1 MTRVVVLNEAGDPLR
16 FGRKAAGLA
25 DLSRVAGVRVPEGF
39 AVDAAAF
46 EETLTSA
53 LPPAQWPA
61 RVAHGDPSGRKAP
74 RLDAIRRRL
83 QSAPLPDALVA
94 ELSAAWQ
101 ALGADAVAVRSS
113 GLHEDTEAASAAGLQ
128 ETVLGVRDFD
138 GLLDALRRCW
148 ASLYGERAVAYLAR
162 HAPGARV
169 SMAVVVQRLVPATTA
184 GVLFTADPVDGRRDV
199 AVIEAAPGL
208 GCAVV
213 DGGTSPD
220 VFRVE
225 RASGTVL
232 QQRVGDKRARVVADP
247 AGGLAVRPL
256 DADEAAAP
264 CLTAAHIASLLRAAE
279 AIETA
284 AGAPRD
290 IEWAFADDALWV
302 LQARPIV
309 GLRPSAEAKGDDDP
323 PGRWVWSNVNVGEAL
338 PGVATPLT
346 WSIAAAFSDKGF
358 RSAFSALGCTLPP
371 RTELIGSFYGR
382 IYLNLTHFM
391 RVARQV
397 PLFEP
402 RMLLEFGGGA
412 GLEAIESQVEPG
424 QWGPFL
430 LRLPGVGARLAVDNL
445 SLDGRL
451 SAFERDFERTR
462 HDAEGTRL
470 DALSQDALQSLWRQ
484 RMALLDRTG
493 TLMLTCASGY
503 LGSVVALRTLLQRVL
518 GAEAERYERE
528 LLGGLADLESAAP
541 GIALVHI
548 GAMARTE
555 PAARAAL
562 LSRDPATLRVDDLP
576 DGPTRRAFRTF
587 LRAFGFRCVREAELS
602 TPRWREAPG
611 PLFAALR
618 AYVETGDDRALHRVE
633 RQGTVRAQSEAA
645 LEARLPPVGR
655 SLVRHLL
662 GRTQRF
668 ARLRERLRARVTEAL
683 GLLREVALEASRRLA
698 QREPGIGDD
707 AAFYLT
713 AEELEGWLGGE
724 HAELRGLVATRR
736 AQVLRDAARP
746 DPPTMFVGSPP
757 STPPPT
763 LATGD
768 RWQGVAAAG
777 GVVTGVVRVL
787 RTPEEGAEL
796 RPGEVLVTSVAD
808 VGWTPLFLV
817 AAAVV
822 TELGGALSHAA
833 LVAREYGVP
842 TVANIQGITRALRTG
857 DRVRVDGDRGIV
869 ERLAPECPT

>member
-1 MTRVVVLNEAGDPLR
+1 MSRVVALAEAVDPLR

-25 DLSRVAGVRVPEGF
+25 SLTRVAGVEVPPGF
-39 AVDAAAF
+39 AVDAGVF
-46 EETLTSA
+46 EEMLTA
-53 LPPAQWPA
+53 TLPPAQWPT
-61 RVAHGDPSGRKAP
+61 RVAHGDPSGRKAQ
-74 RLDAIRRRL
+74 RLEAIRRRIL
-83 QSAPLPDALVA
+83 EAPLPDALVA
-94 ELSAAWQ
+94 ELQSAWHT
-101 ALGADAVAVRSS
+101 LGAPVAAVRSS

-138 GLLDALRRCW
+138 GLLAALRRCW

-162 HAPGARV
+162 HAPTARV
-169 SMAVVVQRLVPATTA
+169 AMAVVVQRLVDARVA
-184 GVLFTADPVDGRRDV
+184 GVLFTADPMDGRRDV

-213 DGGTSPD
+213 DGASSPD
-220 VFRVE
+220 VFRVQ
-225 RASGTVL
+225 RATGAVL
-232 QQRVGDKRARVVADP
+232 QQQVGDKRSRVVAAAGGGVEAVALDP
-247 AGGLAVRPL
+247 A
-256 DADEAAAP
+256 DALAP
-264 CLTAAHIASLLRAAE
+264 CLGSTQIALLLRAAE
-279 AIETA
+279 AIEA
-284 AGAPRD
+284 DAGAPRD
-290 IEWAFADDALWV
+290 IEWALEGEALWV

-309 GLRPSAEAKGDDDP
+309 GLRPGTEGRPGEDDP

-358 RSAFSALGCTLPP
+358 RSAFTALGCTMPP

-391 RVARQV
+391 RVARQM

-402 RMLLEFGGGA
+402 GMLLEFGGGI
-412 GLEAIESQVEPG
+412 GREHIEAQVAPG
-424 QWGPFL
+424 RWGPFL
-430 LRLPGVGARLAVDNL
+430 LRAPGVGLRLAVDNL
-445 SLDGRL
+445 ALDHRL
-451 SAFERDFERTR
+451 QVFERDFSAVRSA
-462 HDAEGTRL
+462 AESATLGSW
-470 DALSQDALQSLWRQ
+470 SQDRLRDLWRQ

-503 LGSVVALRTLLQRVL
+503 LASVVAIRVLLQRVA
-518 GAEAERYERE
+518 GPDAERFERE
-528 LLGGLADLESAAP
+528 LLAGLADLESAAP
-541 GIALVHI
+541 GISLVHI
-548 GAMARTE
+548 AGIARRE
-555 PAARAAL
+555 PAARAVL
-562 LSRDPATLRVDDLP
+562 CTRDLATLRVDDLP
-576 DGPTRRAFRTF
+576 EGPTRRALDNFMT
-587 LRAFGFRCVREAELS
+587 AYGFRCVREAELS

-618 AYVETGDDRALHRVE
+618 AYIERSDNQALERVE
-633 RQGTVRAQSEAA
+633 RQGVLRAQSEAS
-645 LEARLPPVGR
+645 LEALLPPVGR
-655 SLVRHLL
+655 SLARHLL

-683 GLLREVALEASRRLA
+683 GLLRTVALEAGRRLE
-698 QREPGIGDD
+698 QREPGIGED
-707 AAFYLT
+707 ASFYLS
-713 AEELEGWLGGE
+713 ADELEGWLGGE
-724 HAELRGLVATRR
+724 HAELSGLVATRR

-787 RTPEEGAEL
+787 RSPEEGAAL

-842 TVANIQGITRALRTG
+842 MVANIQGISRALRTG

-869 ERLAPECPT
+869 ERLDLESL

>member
-94 ELSAAWQ
+94 ELSAAWR

-256 DADEAAAP
+256 DAQEAAAP
-264 CLTAAHIASLLRAAE
+264 CLTAAHIATLLRTAE

-290 IEWAFADDALWV
+290 IEWAFAGDDLWV

-309 GLRPSAEAKGDDDP
+309 GLRPSAEVKGDDDP

-445 SLDGRL
+445 ALDRRL

-462 HDAEGTRL
+462 HEAEGTRL
-470 DALSQDALQSLWRQ
+470 DTLSQGALQSPLAATHGPARSYGHADAHLRVGVPRQ
-484 RMALLDRTG
+484 RGGAADAL
-493 TLMLTCASGY
+493 
-503 LGSVVALRTLLQRVL
+503 
-518 GAEAERYERE
+518 
-528 LLGGLADLESAAP
+528 
-541 GIALVHI
+541 
-548 GAMARTE
+548 
-555 PAARAAL
+555 
-562 LSRDPATLRVDDLP
+562 
-576 DGPTRRAFRTF
+576 
-587 LRAFGFRCVREAELS
+587 
-602 TPRWREAPG
+602 
-611 PLFAALR
+611 
-618 AYVETGDDRALHRVE
+618 
-633 RQGTVRAQSEAA
+633 
-645 LEARLPPVGR
+645 
-655 SLVRHLL
+655 
-662 GRTQRF
+662 
-668 ARLRERLRARVTEAL
+668 
-683 GLLREVALEASRRLA
+683 
-698 QREPGIGDD
+698 
-707 AAFYLT
+707 
-713 AEELEGWLGGE
+713 
-724 HAELRGLVATRR
+724 
-736 AQVLRDAARP
+736 
-746 DPPTMFVGSPP
+746 
-757 STPPPT
+757 
-763 LATGD
+763 
-768 RWQGVAAAG
+768 AAG
-777 GVVTGVVRVL
+777 
-787 RTPEEGAEL
+787 
-796 RPGEVLVTSVAD
+796 
-808 VGWTPLFLV
+808 
-817 AAAVV
+817 
-822 TELGGALSHAA
+822 
-833 LVAREYGVP
+833 ARCGS
-842 TVANIQGITRALRTG
+842 
-857 DRVRVDGDRGIV
+857 
-869 ERLAPECPT
+869 